1 MSKVDLRRLDSLSHN
16 DTAATKTINDNFQA
30 LKEAVEDSLS
40 RTGKTPNYM
49 DAELDMNSRRIING
63 GAPVEDGDYVT
74 LKYFKDEVG
83 NAKEYANQAKAS
95 ADLAESHALNA
106 AIANKNAQNH
116 ADDAQNSA
124 TLAEQS
130 YQGCRTI
137 YEEISNIGSVSF
149 VFREVEFSPRQ
160 IDTVYEG
167 YPYSYEDTL
176 CDVSDLGIEL
186 ADGLNGKDIFPTVTF
201 SVEQVES
208 GMFAPVADVVWLRA
222 VVPGSPTDTDVDIR
236 IYSKEPITE
245 SFTIPTIKLDVVQ
258 WL

>member
-74 LKYFKDEVG
+74 LKFFKDEVG

-106 AIANKNAQNH
+106 AIANKNAQN
-116 ADDAQNSA
+116 SA

-137 YEEISNIGSVSF
+137 YEEIKNIDSVSF

-186 ADGLNGKDIFPTVTF
+186 ADGLEQGKDIFPTVTF

-222 VVPGSPTDTDVDIR
+222 VVPGSQTNTDVDIR